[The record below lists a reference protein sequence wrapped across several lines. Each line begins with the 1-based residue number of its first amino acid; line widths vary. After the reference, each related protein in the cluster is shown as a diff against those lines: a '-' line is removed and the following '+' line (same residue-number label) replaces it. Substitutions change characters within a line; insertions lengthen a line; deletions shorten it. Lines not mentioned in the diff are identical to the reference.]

1 MIFFPSTMSAPPSK
15 CDPRVKQWEKDRRDR
30 FNQLL
35 AVLANTLPDPDPKWS
50 KKEIV
55 ERAVARIKTLEA
67 EKMPEDVQKKIRIV
81 ARQNRKLREVIRR
94 EFDLRLKESEFRN
107 LSLAQIR
114 EVIGKKRAESE
125 KFISC

>member
-1 MIFFPSTMSAPPSK
+1 MSAPPSK